1 MVDYVPYTTANMP
14 HDFELYSHQEQQLDF
29 LPTSQPFL
37 PSASYPM
44 DPTFGGA
51 FDPNDLQFHYNG
63 IAQGV
68 KASFQQQYASPMASP
83 HSTSHSF
90 HEHPP
95 VLSASSE
102 SGASVSS
109 SALGSPSQFNDSWN
123 PLSAGLGL
131 TPAFEYPGMVE
142 PVKVPGCVG
151 ESTSV
156 PSSLESFSSA
166 CPATPTSDPLHQNVS
181 RSPAT
186 PASARWS
193 ASRSIAFAGRR
204 NSRLSNVVRPSD
216 IVDTSLVSPVPPTCS
231 FSPSPQTQTSLLAQ
245 SESSCRFSS
254 DLPDLTRFC
263 KSKSN
268 H

>member
-14 HDFELYSHQEQQLDF
+14 HDFELYANQEQQIDY

-51 FDPNDLQFHYNG
+51 FDSHVLQFHYDG

-83 HSTSHSF
+83 HSISHSF
-90 HEHPP
+90 HEQPP

-109 SALGSPSQFNDSWN
+109 SAMGSPSQFNDSWN

-131 TPAFEYPGMVE
+131 TPGFEFPGMVE

-151 ESTSV
+151 ESTSI
-156 PSSLESFSSA
+156 SSKLESFSSA
-166 CPATPTSDPLHQNVS
+166 RSATPTSDPSHQNVF
-181 RSPAT
+181 RSSAT

-193 ASRSIAFAGRR
+193 ASRSNAFAGRR

-216 IVDTSLVSPVPPTCS
+216 IVDTSLDSPVTPSSS
-231 FSPSPQTQTSLLAQ
+231 FSQSPQSQTSLLAQ
-245 SESSCRFSS
+245 YESSCRFS
-254 DLPDLTRFC
+254 
-263 KSKSN
+263 
-268 H
+268 